1 VITMPTSELQDRKLD
16 RAFDHLDA
24 DRDGAID
31 RGDLVGLGARVLLG
45 FGEPP
50 TSVRGRTLLDS
61 FDQMWAALVARLDL
75 EDDGRISR
83 AQFRRGMIAAFIDG
97 PDYEPVFRP
106 AAQSLASLCDVDA
119 DGMVDP
125 AEFQI
130 MQRAYGTEEGDI
142 GTAFSA
148 LDSDK
153 DGRLTVAELVAAAE
167 TFYTGDD
174 PRADGNWLFGQI

>member
-1 VITMPTSELQDRKLD
+1 MSTSELQDRKLD

-31 RGDLVGLGARVLLG
+31 REDLVGLGSRVLLG

-50 TSVRGRTLLDS
+50 TSARGRALLDS

-75 EDDGRISR
+75 DGDGRISR
-83 AQFRRGMIAAFIDG
+83 TQFHQGMIAAFIDG

-106 AAQSLASLCDVDA
+106 AAQSLARLCDVDG

-125 AEFQI
+125 AEFRILQT
-130 MQRAYGTEEGDI
+130 AYGTEDGEI

-148 LDSDK
+148 LDSDH
-153 DGRLTVAELVAAAE
+153 DGRLAVAELVAAAE
-167 TFYTGDD
+167 AFYIGDD
-174 PRADGNWLFGQI
+174 PDAGGNWLFGRI